1 MQLQSILTPDRTL
14 YGASGSSKKR
24 VLENIAN
31 FISENVHSLNAGE
44 LFDNLIAR
52 EKLGS
57 TGLGDGIAIPHCRIK
72 NCSSVTCS
80 LVRLR
85 EPTDFDAIDGHPV
98 DLLFILLVPEDAQ
111 EEHLAVLAYLA
122 ELFQDSEYCQRLR
135 GADDSE
141 SLYQLAIGALD

>member
-1 MQLQSILTPDRTL
+1 MQLKSILSPERTL

-31 FISENVHSLNAGE
+31 FISDTVPSLNPGE

-72 NCSSVTCS
+72 NCSSVVCS

-98 DLLFILLVPEDAQ
+98 DLLFILLVPEDAPD
-111 EEHLAVLAYLA
+111 EHLAVLAKLA
-122 ELFQDSEYCQRLR
+122 ELFQEPEFCQRLR
-135 GADDSE
+135 GAHDTE
-141 SLYQLAIGALD
+141 SLYQAAIKDLD